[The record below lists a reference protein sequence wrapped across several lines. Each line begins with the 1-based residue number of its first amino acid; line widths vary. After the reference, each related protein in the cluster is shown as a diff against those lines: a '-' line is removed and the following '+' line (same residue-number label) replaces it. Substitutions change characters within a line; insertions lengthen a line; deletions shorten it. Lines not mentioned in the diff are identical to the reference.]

1 MACPRCGGLL
11 VPNSEVGTG
20 IYEEKTWVALQ
31 GYRCINCGFI
41 DDPVIRANRM
51 SCIIAG
57 LADWQPH
64 VRSKGLSTWHP
75 NGWRRTGAE

>member
-11 VPNSEVGTG
+11 VSNSEVGTG

-31 GYRCINCGFI
+31 GCRCINCGFI

-57 LADWQPH
+57 LADWQPR
-64 VRSKGLSTWHP
+64 VRSKGLSTWRP
-75 NGWRRTGAE
+75 NDWRKTGAE